1 MTTLLIAS
9 QQLPAAQEHAKL
21 LLEKQPNDPQ
31 SHIVQAKLLSAQDD
45 LAGAIGEVQ
54 KAIALA
60 PNRGDSYLSLAV
72 LQMKAGLQADAEPN
86 FKKAVALDPQSVS
99 AHSHWGSSIRQAI
112 GSLRRRRN
120 SSVLLRSI
128 QAARSPAPP
137 WFGFT

>member
-1 MTTLLIAS
+1 
-9 QQLPAAQEHAKL
+9 HAKL

-45 LAGAIGEVQ
+45 LVGAIGEVQ

-99 AHSHWGSSIRQAI
+99 AQLALGQFYQA
-112 GSLRRRRN
+112 GNRFAEGRRN

-128 QAARSPAPP
+128 QAARSPALP